1 MIFSDLKRLPKA
13 ENNRCPQD
21 PMFNIAQDKK
31 DSTVRAVPVRNTD
44 LPVLARRSE
53 RHCDLGAYLR
63 RRFQPQHALL
73 LLSIQVPELTGS
85 AGIKLNE
92 RISLRQFFEL
102 LTFSQSCGLARPSRT
117 SPSHA
122 YRAIRGRRFAR
133 GGGSAPECGEM
144 CGHGG
149 LLSKPRLELSAV
161 PELTHSACIW
171 LNERVWTGIVPRR
184 SITGGLVFGQV
195 WRRLD
200 GRHRIYKKFAEYGR
214 TAPNDARHR

>member
-1 MIFSDLKRLPKA
+1 MFGNNVTLSLMIFSDLKRLPKA

-44 LPVLARRSE
+44 LPVLGASKRPRR
-53 RHCDLGAYLR
+53 LLR

-102 LTFSQSCGLARPSRT
+102 LTFAQSCGLARRSRT

-133 GGGSAPECGEM
+133 GGGSAPECGECAGM
-144 CGHGG
+144 AGF
-149 LLSKPRLELSAV
+149 V
-161 PELTHSACIW
+161 
-171 LNERVWTGIVPRR
+171 LNHDWNCRR
-184 SITGGLVFGQV
+184 FQ
-195 WRRLD
+195 
-200 GRHRIYKKFAEYGR
+200 
-214 TAPNDARHR
+214 N

>member
-1 MIFSDLKRLPKA
+1 MIFSDLNRQPKD
-13 ENNRCPQD
+13 ENNRSPQD

-31 DSTVRAVPVRNTD
+31 DSTIRAVPVRNTD

-102 LTFSQSCGLARPSRT
+102 LTFSQSCGLARRSRT

-133 GGGSAPECGEM
+133 GGGSAPECGECAGM
-144 CGHGG
+144 AGF
-149 LLSKPRLELSAV
+149 V
-161 PELTHSACIW
+161 
-171 LNERVWTGIVPRR
+171 LNHDWNCRR
-184 SITGGLVFGQV
+184 FQ
-195 WRRLD
+195 
-200 GRHRIYKKFAEYGR
+200 
-214 TAPNDARHR
+214 N